1 VLRSFRLL
9 LSADFDIKGYNSDL
23 SQMFVLGP
31 RHPARVRVMA
41 ATHGGHVLFSADDNA
56 LVRTT
61 DLTTL
66 QVINDTPMERW
77 ILDVRV
83 NRSDNLLYILTNWE
97 VRVFDR
103 RTYRVVQRI
112 PGDFELR
119 DTSFNSAFVVEGDS
133 TIYVGSRHRPDS
145 FAPLMGTHKAIR
157 HYDLRQNAAC
167 VRSIDSDVSIKHMAK
182 YTEQPGDIFVTT
194 WLEQD
199 TQANLVELFD
209 ASKFSLDPIGDT
221 DEVITSFKV
230 GSSGQLLWGNSQGGI
245 SVLWPHGD
253 GHIWRRQNEH
263 DGPVVGIEMLDDEG
277 SVFSA
282 SGARGADS
290 KIIKWIPHL
299 TNLS

>member
-1 VLRSFRLL
+1 MQSRLL
-9 LSADFDIKGYNSDL
+9 LSAEYDIKGYNFDL

-31 RHPARVRVMA
+31 RHPARVRVMG

-66 QVINDTPMERW
+66 QVTNDTPMERW

-97 VRVFDR
+97 VRLLDR

-119 DTSFNSAFVVEGDS
+119 DTSFNSAFVVEGES
-133 TIYVGSRHRPDS
+133 NIYVGSRRRPDV
-145 FAPLMGTHKAIR
+145 FVPLAGSQKAIR
-157 HYDLRQNAAC
+157 HYDLRQSGTC
-167 VRSIDSDVSIKHMAK
+167 VRSIESEVSIKHMAK

-194 WLEQD
+194 WLEHDAQP
-199 TQANLVELFD
+199 NSVELFD
-209 ASKFSLDPIGDT
+209 TSKFTLDPIGDT
-221 DEVITSFKV
+221 NEVITSFKV
-230 GSSGQLLWGNSQGGI
+230 GSGGQLLWGNHKGGV

-253 GHIWRRQNEH
+253 GYIWNKEKEH
-263 DGPVVGIEMLDDEG
+263 DGPVVGVDILDEDG
-277 SVFSA
+277 SLFSA
-282 SGARGADS
+282 SSTLGDS
-290 KIIKWIPHL
+290 KIIKWVPH
-299 TNLS
+299 NPFY